1 MVWRSMLLPA
11 TTQCVWRL
19 LRHDADR
26 RRQRVCQC
34 ERVFSSSMHSQH
46 FCGSILALP
55 GARSIARTLSA
66 LKEEADAGQIGGD
79 LVAGKLAEILII
91 EAVRS
96 YISSAP
102 VANVGWITA
111 LGDARV
117 AKAIR
122 LMHDDVARRWTIDA
136 LAREI
141 GMSRSA
147 LTLRFSQRVG
157 RAPMDYLT
165 RWRMVLAQRHLANG
179 AASRTWHLPS
189 ATARKAPS
197 PTPSSASQDI
207 RQEGYN
213 SYGSPHR
220 LDEASH
226 DRRDQSM
233 ALWFVCMLAV
243 YHGRGNDTNQ
253 RLQHVRQQCAFTNCR
268 KRLAERRVR

>member
-1 MVWRSMLLPA
+1 MLIGGGSGFASVNASFLLDALPA
-11 TTQCVWRL
+11 F
-19 LRHDADR
+19 LRVDPG
-26 RRQRVCQC
+26 
-34 ERVFSSSMHSQH
+34 SSS
-46 FCGSILALP
+46 
-55 GARSIARTLSA
+55 ARSIARTLSA

-179 AASRTWHLPS
+179 
-189 ATARKAPS
+189 
-197 PTPSSASQDI
+197 
-207 RQEGYN
+207 
-213 SYGSPHR
+213 GSVS
-220 LDEASH
+220 DVA
-226 DRRDQSM
+226 
-233 ALWFVCMLAV
+233 LAV
-243 YHGRGNDTNQ
+243 GYSSQSAFAHAFKRVTGHTPRG
-253 RLQHVRQQCAFTNCR
+253 V
-268 KRLAERRVR
+268 